1 MKKVIGWIAV
11 SISVFSLAPSV
22 VPGAMSLMGLLA
34 SILALVLSVF
44 SVEKGKRVYFTAT
57 FIIVIIGILVAND
70 TLRMVGAIQG
80 IPVLFKLSAYGVSFL
95 AIAGCMFWANK
106 LFNRVINT

>member
-34 SILALVLSVF
+34 SIFALVLSVF
-44 SVEKGKRVYFTAT
+44 SVEKGKRVYF
-57 FIIVIIGILVAND
+57 
-70 TLRMVGAIQG
+70 M
-80 IPVLFKLSAYGVSFL
+80 